1 MTMPTESAAPATAP
15 EQRLHPMSWLF
26 ELVASLRQFI
36 VPLVALLFF
45 GRGGGNTYELWA
57 LVGVAVLAVGSVV
70 HYFTYRYRVEE
81 RSLVVRSGL
90 LQRHLREIPFARI
103 QNVALHQTLLHRL
116 FGVAEVRLESAGGHK
131 PEAQMKVLRLDDAMA
146 LEALVRRR
154 GSAQGAQSGTA
165 DAAGA
170 GVAAAPMATARTLLE
185 LPVGEVLRLGLVSNR
200 GMLLLGGAL
209 AASTQFDSRLVGN
222 LMEYW
227 GQALFGWAESHD
239 FALGDYL
246 LAAATLVV
254 AFMALMRVLSVLLA
268 LLQFFGFRLVEEG
281 RRLTAERGLLS
292 RLRTSVPRRRIQAW
306 TLEEGVV
313 HRLLGRRSLHVDTAT
328 GTGEGGEQRGL
339 RELAP
344 IATADACDGLV
355 RHLLPRAQ
363 WPLHAWSPVHR
374 LAWVR
379 LATGGV
385 LVALLAALLLSLRF
399 GAWGLL
405 GLAWIPWSVFA
416 ARRHAA
422 RAGFACD
429 EELVAW
435 RAGWWSRHWR
445 FAEIGKLQAL
455 RLSRSPVDRLY
466 GMATLHLD
474 TAGAGAFGPPLR
486 MHYLREEDARSLHR
500 SLGAEVARRKLRW

>member
-1 MTMPTESAAPATAP
+1 MTMSTEPAAPVVAP

-45 GRGGGNTYELWA
+45 GRGGGNAYEWWA

-154 GSAQGAQSGTA
+154 GSAQA
-165 DAAGA
+165 
-170 GVAAAPMATARTLLE
+170 VEAAAPTGDGTMPATAAGARTLLE
-185 LPVGEVLRLGLVSNR
+185 LPLGEVLRLGLVSNR
-200 GMLLLGGAL
+200 GLLVLGGAF

-227 GQALFGWAESHD
+227 GQSLFGWAESHD
-239 FALGDYL
+239 FAIADYL
-246 LAAATLVV
+246 LAAGTLVV
-254 AFMALMRVLSVLLA
+254 AFLALMRVLSVVLA

-313 HRLLGRRSLHVDTAT
+313 HRLLRRRSLHVDTAT
-328 GTGEGGEQRGL
+328 GTGDGGEQRGL

-344 IATADACDGLV
+344 IATPDACDALV
-355 RHLLPRAQ
+355 RHLLPRAA
-363 WPLHAWSPVHR
+363 WPMQSWAPVHR
-374 LAWVR
+374 LAWLR
-379 LATGGV
+379 LATCGT
-385 LVALLAALLLSLRF
+385 LVALLAAVLLSLRF

-405 GLAWIPWSVFA
+405 ALAWIPWSVFA

-422 RAGFACD
+422 RAGFARD
-429 EELVAW
+429 HALVAW

-445 FAEIGKLQAL
+445 FAEIDKLQVL
-455 RLSRSPVDRLY
+455 QLSRSPLDRLY

-486 MHYLREEDARSLHR
+486 LRYLREEDARALHR